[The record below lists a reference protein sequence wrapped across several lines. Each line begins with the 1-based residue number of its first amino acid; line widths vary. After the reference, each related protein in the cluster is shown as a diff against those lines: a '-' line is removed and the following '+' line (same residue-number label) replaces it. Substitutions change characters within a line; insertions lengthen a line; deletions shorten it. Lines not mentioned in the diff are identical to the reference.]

1 MAKDTSK
8 DKEEFDEEGEEGDFE
23 SDSDADFE
31 GGDDTTSLEFDAD
44 PMLDSDDDDFE
55 EEEDAE
61 KAPTRRSK
69 RRVPVRTI
77 PRVEGIAK
85 SKLDDPKMVQAAFA
99 KLDKRLSD
107 VKPIKYSIREK
118 LAIDTVVDHARFG
131 KGFVIGLPSTH
142 KAEVVFEDAMRK
154 LVHGK

>member
-1 MAKDTSK
+1 MAKDKSP
-8 DKEEFDEEGEEGDFE
+8 DKEEFDEEGDDGDDGDF
-23 SDSDADFE
+23 DSDFE
-31 GGDDTTSLEFDAD
+31 GGDEAVSLEFDAD
-44 PMLDSDDDDFE
+44 PMLDSDDDFE

-61 KAPTRRSK
+61 PAPTRRSK
-69 RRVPVRTI
+69 RRAPARTI

-99 KLDKRLSD
+99 KLEKRLSD
-107 VKPIKYSIREK
+107 ATPIKYSIREK
-118 LAIDTVVDHARFG
+118 LAIDTVVDHSRFG
-131 KGFVIGLPSTH
+131 IGYVIGLPATH